1 MQVRDIGRDTAA
13 DLRVLR
19 AALSSWRAPPGAVL
33 MIGIDA
39 NAGERS
45 RADVLAFMQ
54 EIGEVVEQS
63 CELEQPILKAGT
75 SRAHANDT
83 LQVVLTSL

>member
-1 MQVRDIGRDTAA
+1 
-13 DLRVLR
+13 
-19 AALSSWRAPPGAVL
+19 

-54 EIGEVVEQS
+54 EIGKVVEQS
-63 CELEQPILKAGT
+63 CKYARTILKVGT
-75 SRAHANDT
+75 SRAHANDA

>member
-1 MQVRDIGRDTAA
+1 
-13 DLRVLR
+13 
-19 AALSSWRAPPGAVL
+19 

-45 RADVLAFMQ
+45 RTDVLAFMQ
-54 EIGEVVEQS
+54 DIGEVVEQS
-63 CELEQPILKAGT
+63 CKYAQPIPKVIT
-75 SRAHANDT
+75 SRAHANDA